1 MQQLKGNKL
10 IIFGGGTFVG
20 WLWAN
25 LFSFSD
31 CLYLLQTIGMKKYV
45 NRILAIRDRG
55 FLVFDRQIYLHKVSK
70 NLKNG
75 LIMD

>member
-1 MQQLKGNKL
+1 LFSAEFTDKQPLQQLKGNKL

-31 CLYLLQTIGMKKYV
+31 CLTFFSDWDEK
-45 NRILAIRDRG
+45 IRESNSR
-55 FLVFDRQIYLHKVSK
+55 KT
-70 NLKNG
+70 
-75 LIMD
+75 